1 MKEGKFQKK
10 ENNIEDQFSNDP
22 FEELIKMI
30 LIDESQFP
38 NNTHYKNIKNI
49 FYYLSDKF
57 EID

>member
-30 LIDESQFP
+30 LIEESQFP
-38 NNTHYKNIKNI
+38 NNTHYKTLKI
-49 FYYLSDKF
+49 FF
-57 EID
+57 TI